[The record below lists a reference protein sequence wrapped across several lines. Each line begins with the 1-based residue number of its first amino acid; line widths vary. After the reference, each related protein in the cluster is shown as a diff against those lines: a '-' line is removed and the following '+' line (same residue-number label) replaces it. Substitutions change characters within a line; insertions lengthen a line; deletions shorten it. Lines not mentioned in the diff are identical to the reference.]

1 MYTCVYMDMYVKCNY
16 EQYFK
21 VHLSHYNKSINQK
34 ITQLSMYFNGNF
46 ILKFMVL

>member
-1 MYTCVYMDMYVKCNY
+1 MYVYMYMDMYVKCNY

-34 ITQLSMYFNGNF
+34 ITQLTMTFNG
-46 ILKFMVL
+46 ILKLQFMLW